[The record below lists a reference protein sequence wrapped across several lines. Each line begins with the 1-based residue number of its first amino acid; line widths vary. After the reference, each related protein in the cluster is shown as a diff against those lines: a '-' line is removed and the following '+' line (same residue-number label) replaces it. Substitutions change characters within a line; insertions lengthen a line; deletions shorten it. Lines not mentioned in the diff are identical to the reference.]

1 MIKEVQGIVLVG
13 QNDQD
18 IKRQEMSLPIQGLLS
33 HGFYSKYSGK
43 PLESIKM
50 IQVKVLDFRGHAS
63 QDSELWG

>member
-1 MIKEVQGIVLVG
+1 MFKEEQGVGLLG

-18 IKRQEMSLPIQGLLS
+18 IKRQEMSLTIQGLLR

-50 IQVKVLDFRGHAS
+50 IQVKVLDFRGCAS